1 MGMKEII
8 LPTKVLNLP
17 QPWGETD
24 FMRRRKQLKTLSY
37 EPHEIKR
44 ALNVLERCLHTLSQL
59 PPEAESGNLVPDEL
73 MEYWD
78 FTAQSLAEEMPTLDE
93 LRLYKIEGKLKEYGI
108 DSPSPDMI
116 KHVADY
122 WLGSVTW
129 NIFRAALYWVEDAL
143 MKTREPILISRYLN
157 IAKRYWQKVEPDLAQ
172 SLLSASAMIG
182 RQKALPLLESVEE
195 HPEASEEVKETA
207 RHYRK
212 YVLKYPERWLPEPEV
227 PEEQSANE
235 SGQLVQ
241 RALQVAFGQLTP
253 VTANAA

>member
-1 MGMKEII
+1 MGMKEIT

-24 FMRRRKQLKTLSY
+24 FMHRRKQLKTLSY

-44 ALNVLERCLHTLSQL
+44 ALDVLERCLHTLWLL
-59 PPEAESGNLVPDEL
+59 PPWLESGDLIPDEL

-108 DSPSPDMI
+108 DSPSPQLI
-116 KHVADY
+116 REVADY

-129 NIFRAALYWVEDAL
+129 NIFRAALSWVEDAL
-143 MKTREPILISRYLN
+143 ITTREPILISRYLN

-172 SLLSASAMIG
+172 SLLSSSAIIG
-182 RQKALPLLESVEE
+182 WQKALPLFDRVEQSLA
-195 HPEASEEVKETA
+195 ASQEVKETA
-207 RHYRK
+207 RDYRK
-212 YVLKYPERWLPEPEV
+212 FVLLYPHRWLPEPE
-227 PEEQSANE
+227 PEELPAKESQRLAQSM
-235 SGQLVQ
+235 SRRMQP
-241 RALQVAFGQLTP
+241 ALGSLAYVSQ
-253 VTANAA
+253 